1 MTDSSDLRDA
11 PLSAP
16 PARPLPETATTTAS
30 AAGAATASAATAT
43 AALSATAKSAS
54 AVSAAGATSA
64 AASATSATSAASAV
78 SAVSAVSAAAAASAT
93 AAGAAT
99 ARVVLLTGPS
109 GSGKT
114 RLAGRSG
121 LPVLRLDDF
130 YKEGDDPTLPRLGTA
145 VDWDSPGSWDAD
157 AALRAISDLC
167 HHGTAT
173 TPRYDIARS
182 ARTGH
187 EHLDL
192 AGSPLFIAEGIF
204 AADIAARC
212 AALGLL
218 ADAICLRERP
228 TTTFRRRLLRD
239 IRESRKPL
247 PVLLRR
253 GWRLLRAEPALV
265 ARHRALGAHPC
276 THEEAASRIT
286 RLRTTA
292 APAPREDA

>member
-16 PARPLPETATTTAS
+16 PARPLPATAATTAS

-43 AALSATAKSAS
+43 AALSATANAAS
-54 AVSAAGATSA
+54 AVSAAGATST
-64 AASATSATSAASAV
+64 AASASATSAASAV
-78 SAVSAVSAAAAASAT
+78 SAVSAAAASSAT

-167 HHGTAT
+167 HRGTAT

-292 APAPREDA
+292 APAPRADA

>member
-16 PARPLPETATTTAS
+16 PARPLPETAATTAS
-30 AAGAATASAATAT
+30 AAGAATASSATTASTATAT
-43 AALSATAKSAS
+43 AASSATATAAAS
-54 AVSAAGATSA
+54 AVPAAGATSA
-64 AASATSATSAASAV
+64 AASAV
-78 SAVSAVSAAAAASAT
+78 SGAAASSFS

-167 HHGTAT
+167 HRGTAT

-292 APAPREDA
+292 APAPRADA

>member
-30 AAGAATASAATAT
+30 AATAT
-43 AALSATAKSAS
+43 AALSATAK
-54 AVSAAGATSA
+54 
-64 AASATSATSAASAV
+64 AASAV
-78 SAVSAVSAAAAASAT
+78 S

-292 APAPREDA
+292 APAPRADA

>member
-43 AALSATAKSAS
+43 AALSATANAAS
-54 AVSAAGATSA
+54 AVSAAGATST
-64 AASATSATSAASAV
+64 AASASATSAASAV
-78 SAVSAVSAAAAASAT
+78 SAAAASSAT

-167 HHGTAT
+167 HRGTAT

-292 APAPREDA
+292 APAPRADA